1 MKEKNFLEDFRL
13 ALRLYA
19 CSMDGEQKEEIGFPD
34 YDFRAVFYTDGN
46 KANAYTASCIGGKC
60 TNCFN
65 DNGRVCVVF
74 NNHRLGLGVLNVE
87 FTAYIPDGYY
97 PDGDQRSVVPA
108 PLDVKLVRHASPCPK
123 DIEVDLMMPYI
134 QFRYKDLTDAE
145 KAELMRP
152 AAEAAQR
159 ADEAV
164 AKAETATAEAV
175 KSNQELANNVAEA
188 EKSEQ
193 QRQQAEEDRKAAE
206 ALRSEAESGRVE
218 AEAERVL
225 AESGRKDAEG
235 LREEA
240 EKARREAE
248 GSRAGAEAVRG
259 DCEARRVEAE
269 AARAKA
275 ESARQSAENTR
286 KDAEAQRGTNEDA
299 RKVAE
304 TSRAEAETARQTA
317 ESGRNT
323 AEDAR
328 AKAES
333 DRRTEFA
340 GWKDTIDGKVGRKEY
355 TEGMAGKLDKS
366 VWDGYN
372 EQFSLNGFYNGLNG
386 ELIPSQHWV
395 ATPLM
400 PLNSK
405 LSLVFKN
412 LRLDGNAS
420 VCIYG
425 VNRVFLKSW
434 RGPDYNSFLITP
446 EEFPEGALYFSVTA
460 HANESAASSY
470 VHCTTREEREKALT
484 DTIDAAKY
492 ALFIDQWNA
501 AWGAYGKYD
510 PVNAPDALHP
520 FRGNDIY
527 MTYEEA
533 VYHLLRSG
541 SENYAG
547 DTTSM
552 YYGDKKLRTVTPIKF
567 GSLTNVVANSMF
579 LNCSNLQVV
588 QIIDYCAPSRVNSMF
603 DGCSNLREIRGMLQ
617 LDVFVPAGYS
627 VNIFKGCSSLEEVR
641 VLIKHNISFED
652 SPKLSQA
659 SLRNLV
665 DGSNKITSPIT
676 ITVHPDVYAKLTGD
690 TTNAAAAALD
700 ADELAQW
707 QQVCADAAAKNISFA
722 TV

>member
-19 CSMDGEQKEEIGFPD
+19 CTMDGEQKEEIGFPD

-108 PLDVKLVRHASPCPK
+108 PLDVKLVRHATPCPK
-123 DIEVDLMMPYI
+123 DIEVDLMLPYI

-152 AAEAAQR
+152 ATEAAQR
-159 ADEAV
+159 ADDAV

-175 KSNQELANNVAEA
+175 KSNQELAKNVTEA
-188 EKSEQ
+188 EKSEL
-193 QRQQAEEDRKAAE
+193 QRQQAEEERKAAE
-206 ALRSEAESGRVE
+206 ARRSEAEARRVE
-218 AEAERVL
+218 AEAARVL
-225 AESGRKDAEG
+225 AESGRVDAEG
-235 LREEA
+235 LRKEA

-259 DCEARRVEAE
+259 DSEARRVEAE

-299 RKVAE
+299 RKAAE
-304 TSRAEAETARQTA
+304 TSRAVAETARQAA

-400 PLNSK
+400 PLNTG
-405 LSLVFKN
+405 LSLVFRN

-425 VNRVFLKSW
+425 ANRVFLKSW
-434 RGPDYNSFLITP
+434 KGPGCNSFTISP
-446 EEFPEGALYFSVTA
+446 KDFPKGALYFSVTA

-470 VHCTTREEREKALT
+470 AHCATREEREKALT
-484 DTIDAAKY
+484 DTVAAAKY

-520 FRGNDIY
+520 FYGNTLW

-533 VYHLLRSG
+533 ISVYCSTAGKTLDGSCPVSVFNKSIRTNIPLNAKPSVRGDGLFGYCFEVQVIRINSYHGENRPTTFTNLNNAFRYCYRLKRIIGALQLSSSDVSGAFFQCNALEDVHIFNLASDISFAYSPRLLLDSI
-541 SENYAG
+541 SYMVTNAAN
-547 DTTSM
+547 T
-552 YYGDKKLRTVTPIKF
+552 KAITVT
-567 GSLTNVVANSMF
+567 L
-579 LNCSNLQVV
+579 
-588 QIIDYCAPSRVNSMF
+588 
-603 DGCSNLREIRGMLQ
+603 
-617 LDVFVPAGYS
+617 
-627 VNIFKGCSSLEEVR
+627 
-641 VLIKHNISFED
+641 
-652 SPKLSQA
+652 
-659 SLRNLV
+659 
-665 DGSNKITSPIT
+665 
-676 ITVHPDVYAKLTGD
+676 HPDVYAKLTGD
-690 TTNAAAAALD
+690 TSNAAAAALD